1 MYKFLDFLDRSS
13 RVIGAILGVA
23 SLIMLF
29 FPAVTVADT
38 QTTYSGLQVVFGYKD
53 GETILKFSFL
63 NLLTYL
69 LIVVGIVFL
78 IFNFINSTNYFLALY
93 SAIAFIVAGILFF
106 FTISFTMPEVAVMRE
121 TFSLG
126 IGATL
131 GGIFALIAGGAYLI
145 NALTIFMA
153 MVLPI
158 FLHR

>member
-106 FTISFTMPEVAVMRE
+106 CTISFTMPEVAVMRE